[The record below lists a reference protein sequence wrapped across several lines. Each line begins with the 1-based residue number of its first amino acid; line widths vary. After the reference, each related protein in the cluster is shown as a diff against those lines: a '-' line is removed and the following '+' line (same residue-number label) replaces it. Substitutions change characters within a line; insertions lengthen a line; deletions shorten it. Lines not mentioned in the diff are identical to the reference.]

1 MDKFTW
7 DTTLMNSPNKVH
19 VMYRGTTVVG
29 YTRGKPGPNGL
40 IYDVFMRDFYSHRW
54 QHLWQRIGK
63 FPTLE
68 EAEAIVEALVPLY
81 WRGC

>member
-1 MDKFTW
+1 MDKFKW
-7 DTTLMNSPNKVH
+7 DTALRNNPRPVH
-19 VMYRGTTVVG
+19 IMYRGAVAVG

-40 IYDVFMRDFYSHRW
+40 IYDVFMRDFYSHLW

-68 EAEAIVEALVPLY
+68 EAKATVEALAPLY
-81 WRGC
+81 WRDC

>member
-19 VMYRGTTVVG
+19 VMYRGATTVG
-29 YTRGKPGPNGL
+29 YIHGTSGSNGL
-40 IYDVFMRDFYSHRW
+40 IYGVFMRDFDS
-54 QHLWQRIGK
+54 HLWQHIGK

-68 EAEAIVEALVPLY
+68 EAKAVVNVLAPLY
-81 WRGC
+81 WRGY

>member
-19 VMYRGTTVVG
+19 VMYRGATTVG
-29 YTRGKPGPNGL
+29 YIHGTSGSNGL
-40 IYDVFMRDFYSHRW
+40 IYYVFMRDFDSHLW

-63 FPTLE
+63 FPTL
-68 EAEAIVEALVPLY
+68 AEAKAAVDALAPLY
-81 WRGC
+81 WRDC